1 VERHWEKKPKSA
13 CLFVVQLVHS
23 TTIFGSVK
31 GVHYLAD
38 SVLEFETTIEITTE
52 ELIATYAVDRCAV
65 GSGRLGDLSVWLIF
79 TEVSCALSLSSETFL
94 GLQKLVILWNE
105 KNWFAGKF
113 I

>member
-1 VERHWEKKPKSA
+1 VERHWEKKPKTA
-13 CLFVVQLVHS
+13 CLFVIQLVHS

-38 SVLEFETTIEITTE
+38 GILDIETAIEVTTE
-52 ELIATYAVDRCAV
+52 ELITTYAVYRCAV

-94 GLQKLVILWNE
+94 GLQKLIVLWNE
-105 KNWFAGKF
+105 SNWFAGK
-113 I
+113 II